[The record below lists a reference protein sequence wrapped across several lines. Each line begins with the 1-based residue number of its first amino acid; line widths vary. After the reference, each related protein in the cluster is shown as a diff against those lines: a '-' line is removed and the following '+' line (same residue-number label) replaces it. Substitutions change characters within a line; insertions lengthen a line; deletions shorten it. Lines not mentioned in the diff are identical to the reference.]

1 MNTTPVIKPEQTQF
15 EKELI
20 ELGFVRQEPDY
31 YKDNIYLWGLIKQNK
46 EIGYFL
52 KLQRRDKI
60 NPYRLIEINDINKLK
75 LLIEI
80 L

>member
-20 ELGFVRQEPDY
+20 ELGFVKQEPDY
-31 YKDNIYLWGLIKQNK
+31 YKDNIYLWGLIKENGV
-46 EIGYFL
+46 IGYFL
-52 KLQRRDKI
+52 QIQRRDKI
-60 NPYRLIEINDINKLK
+60 NPYKLIEINNIHNILR
-75 LLIEI
+75 LLE

>member
-20 ELGFVRQEPDY
+20 ELGFVKQEPDY
-31 YKDNIYLWGLIKQNK
+31 YKDNIYLWGLIKENGV
-46 EIGYFL
+46 IGYFL
-52 KLQRRDKI
+52 QIQRRDKI
-60 NPYRLIEINDINKLK
+60 NPYKLVEINNIDNILR
-75 LLIEI
+75 LLE

>member
-1 MNTTPVIKPEQTQF
+1 MNTIPVIKPEQTQF

-31 YKDNIYLWGLIKQNK
+31 YKDNIYLWGLIKENGV
-46 EIGYFL
+46 IGYFL
-52 KLQRRDKI
+52 QIQRRDKI
-60 NPYRLIEINDINKLK
+60 NPYKLVEINNIDNILR
-75 LLIEI
+75 LLE

>member
-20 ELGFVRQEPDY
+20 ELGFVKQEPDY
-31 YKDNIYLWGLIKQNK
+31 YKDNIYLWGLIKENGV
-46 EIGYFL
+46 IGYFL
-52 KLQRRDKI
+52 QIQRRDKL
-60 NPYRLIEINDINKLK
+60 NPYKLVEINNIDNILR
-75 LLIEI
+75 LLE

>member
-20 ELGFVRQEPDY
+20 ELGFVKQEPDY
-31 YKDNIYLWGLIKQNK
+31 YKDNIYLWGLIKENGV
-46 EIGYFL
+46 IGYFL
-52 KLQRRDKI
+52 QIQRRDSI
-60 NPYRLIEINDINKLK
+60 NPYKLVEINNIDNILR
-75 LLIEI
+75 LLE

>member
-20 ELGFVRQEPDY
+20 ELGFVKQEPDY
-31 YKDNIYLWGLIKQNK
+31 YKDNIYLWGLIKENGV
-46 EIGYFL
+46 IGYFL
-52 KLQRRDKI
+52 QIQRRDKL
-60 NPYRLIEINDINKLK
+60 NPYKLVEINNIHNILR
-75 LLIEI
+75 LLE

>member
-1 MNTTPVIKPEQTQF
+1 MNTTPVIKPEQSQF

-31 YKDNIYLWGLIKQNK
+31 YKDNIYLWGLIKENGV
-46 EIGYFL
+46 IGYFL
-52 KLQRRDKI
+52 QIQRRDSI
-60 NPYRLIEINDINKLK
+60 NPYKLVEINNIDNILR
-75 LLIEI
+75 LLE

>member
-31 YKDNIYLWGLIKQNK
+31 YKDNIYLWGLIKENGV
-46 EIGYFL
+46 IGYFL
-52 KLQRRDKI
+52 QIQRRDKL
-60 NPYRLIEINDINKLK
+60 NPYKLVEINNIDNILR
-75 LLIEI
+75 LLE

>member
-31 YKDNIYLWGLIKQNK
+31 YKDNIYLWGLIKENGV
-46 EIGYFL
+46 IGYFL
-52 KLQRRDKI
+52 QIQRRDSI
-60 NPYRLIEINDINKLK
+60 NPYKLVEINNIDNILR
-75 LLIEI
+75 LLE

>member
-31 YKDNIYLWGLIKQNK
+31 YKDNIYLWGLIKENGV
-46 EIGYFL
+46 IGYFL
-52 KLQRRDKI
+52 QIQRRDKL
-60 NPYRLIEINDINKLK
+60 NPYKLVEINNIHNILR
-75 LLIEI
+75 LLE

>member
-31 YKDNIYLWGLIKQNK
+31 YKDNIYLWGLIKENGV
-46 EIGYFL
+46 IGYFL
-52 KLQRRDKI
+52 QIQRRDKL
-60 NPYRLIEINDINKLK
+60 NPYKLIEINNIDNILR
-75 LLIEI
+75 LLE

>member
-31 YKDNIYLWGLIKQNK
+31 YKDNIYLWGLIKENGV
-46 EIGYFL
+46 IGYFL
-52 KLQRRDKI
+52 QIQRRDKI
-60 NPYRLIEINDINKLK
+60 NPYKLVEINNIDNILR
-75 LLIEI
+75 LLE